1 MLTHNHAVPSS
12 GANAAYRRLDN
23 SNPASTTMERSID
36 SAANN
41 GGYLWQ
47 QKLAVKRLASHI
59 PQQPGLV
66 LGTARSIYMALTEV
80 ASDQRT
86 PTRAC
91 AANAHL
97 AKLSGYSADTVHR
110 YIREFEQ
117 MGIVTVLPGRG
128 QYDPNTYLLLLLPLP
143 NQISGLDAETLPL
156 ADGAGKSR
164 GGTGARS
171 APPSSDGRGGSDAR
185 SEPLR
190 GGTPATQIQN
200 ERLRTKRTNKQT
212 GVVEPPVVDPAGLLE
227 QQVAERSAPA
237 AIGIQIPQLVTT
249 LTGDQQATAGIQIPK
264 PATTLTGDQ
273 QATAQQLT
281 AIGVQRRV
289 AEELA
294 FTCKAETVKGWIA
307 YTHTAKGIT
316 SPAGF
321 VLAKLRAGDE
331 PPRPC
336 QPAAQD
342 WVAEY
347 AAEQRRRQEEEA
359 RTLLA
364 RYGVDQPTLELWL
377 TVCHQLQA
385 EHDEAYYLCFKD
397 AFLACPDAHTALLVL
412 PPRVPLEQAASYAPL
427 LRELLAAHIGTALR
441 LRFEHVRPGD
451 EPINFAAA
459 DGEQPAIIQRTAP
472 EPATS
477 WMQSVWLAA
486 ADDLQH
492 LVGDEVWHSWLQQ
505 VRLVGCDGDTW
516 VLRVPASNV
525 SRVQAERWS
534 VRMVATLS
542 AIYGR
547 AVSLRFTTR
556 G

>member
-1 MLTHNHAVPSS
+1 MLTHNHAVPAS
-12 GANAAYRRLDN
+12 GANAAYQRLDN
-23 SNPASTTMERSID
+23 SKPVLTSVERSID
-36 SAANN
+36 AASTN

-86 PTRAC
+86 PTRAR

-143 NQISGLDAETLPL
+143 NQISGLDAETLRL

-171 APPSSDGRGGSDAR
+171 VPTSSDGRGSTGAR

-200 ERLRTKRTNKQT
+200 ERFRTKRTNKQT
-212 GVVEPPVVDPAGLLE
+212 GVVEPPVVDPAGSLE
-227 QQVAERSAPA
+227 QQVAERPAPT
-237 AIGIQIPQLVTT
+237 AIGIQIPQ
-249 LTGDQQATAGIQIPK
+249 
-264 PATTLTGDQ
+264 PATTLTGNQ
-273 QATAQQLT
+273 QATAQHLT

-294 FTCKAETVKGWIA
+294 FTCKAEAVTGWVA

-331 PPRPC
+331 PPRPS

-359 RTLLA
+359 HTLLQ
-364 RYGVDQPTLELWL
+364 RYGVDQPTLALWL
-377 TVCHQLQA
+377 KVCDRLQA
-385 EHDEAYYLCFKD
+385 EHDEAYHLCFKD
-397 AFLACPDAHTALLVL
+397 AFLVRPDAHTALLVL
-412 PPRVPLEQAASYAPL
+412 PNRVSLEQVASYAPL
-427 LRELLAAHIGTALR
+427 LRKLLAAHMGTALR

-451 EPINFAAA
+451 EPINFASA
-459 DGEQPAIIQRTAP
+459 DGEQPALIQRTAP

-486 ADDLQH
+486 ADDLRH

-547 AVSLRFTTR
+547 AVSLRFTTHC
-556 G
+556 